1 MQVMAQETCNG
12 KTFKNLYA
20 LSTQR
25 ANAAEKLGHQYH
37 TSEPEGEVIR

>member
-25 ANAAEKLGHQYH
+25 AKAAGKTGAQTPHQQ
-37 TSEPEGEVIR
+37 T